1 MIIISI
7 ITSVTWKERIIMK
20 GVRRQRLT
28 GCTSWS
34 QSESA
39 QYTAEQEDFRDYA
52 GSRGEII
59 QGNARAGCGKTTMAA
74 VLCARLLERDRQARV
89 CYLVFGKKAQRIS
102 HCWKRQ
108 LQAKERRSMG
118 HEAQSCTRHC
128 SLTAGLNLL
137 LSSCWLSDRDAVFL
151 YSGAG
156 SMSVF
161 AGLSASRWH
170 HRGIGTDPRCSWRS
184 MSSRN
189 ASTILL
195 TAFKQIFGTG
205 EMLPLS
211 PVIPPLP
218 RVQIDALHGYT
229 SWSQRQYRPAN
240 PVDLRRLPDPVRD
253 EQSGIPLTVS

>member
-74 VLCARLLERDRQARV
+74 VLCARLLERDPQARV

-118 HEAQSCTRHC
+118 HEAQS
-128 SLTAGLNLL
+128 
-137 LSSCWLSDRDAVFL
+137 
-151 YSGAG
+151 GAALVSYADDG
-156 SMSVF
+156 NRGQRTVAPLAKF
-161 AGLSASRWH
+161 IISA
-170 HRGIGTDPRCSWRS
+170 
-184 MSSRN
+184 
-189 ASTILL
+189 
-195 TAFKQIFGTG
+195 
-205 EMLPLS
+205 
-211 PVIPPLP
+211 
-218 RVQIDALHGYT
+218 
-229 SWSQRQYRPAN
+229 
-240 PVDLRRLPDPVRD
+240 
-253 EQSGIPLTVS
+253 

>member
-1 MIIISI
+1 
-7 ITSVTWKERIIMK
+7 
-20 GVRRQRLT
+20 
-28 GCTSWS
+28 
-34 QSESA
+34 
-39 QYTAEQEDFRDYA
+39 
-52 GSRGEII
+52 
-59 QGNARAGCGKTTMAA
+59 
-74 VLCARLLERDRQARV
+74 
-89 CYLVFGKKAQRIS
+89 
-102 HCWKRQ
+102 
-108 LQAKERRSMG
+108 MG

-211 PVIPPLP
+211 PGIPPLP

-240 PVDLRRLPDPVRD
+240 PVDLRRLPDPVHD
-253 EQSGIPLTVS
+253 EQSSMTRRTSSEARNHRSEPEKRQLRTPSMEKGSGRP

>member
-1 MIIISI
+1 M
-7 ITSVTWKERIIMK
+7 RA
-20 GVRRQRLT
+20 RQ
-28 GCTSWS
+28 G
-34 QSESA
+34 SA
-39 QYTAEQEDFRDYA
+39 SKRF
-52 GSRGEII
+52 
-59 QGNARAGCGKTTMAA
+59 
-74 VLCARLLERDRQARV
+74 
-89 CYLVFGKKAQRIS
+89 
-102 HCWKRQ
+102 WKRQ

-211 PVIPPLP
+211 PGIPPLP
-218 RVQIDALHGYT
+218 LHEREKLRWSPDRCT
-229 SWSQRQYRPAN
+229 SWLHFMVTEA
-240 PVDLRRLPDPVRD
+240 
-253 EQSGIPLTVS
+253 I

>member
-1 MIIISI
+1 M
-7 ITSVTWKERIIMK
+7 RA
-20 GVRRQRLT
+20 RQ
-28 GCTSWS
+28 G
-34 QSESA
+34 SA
-39 QYTAEQEDFRDYA
+39 SKPF
-52 GSRGEII
+52 
-59 QGNARAGCGKTTMAA
+59 
-74 VLCARLLERDRQARV
+74 
-89 CYLVFGKKAQRIS
+89 
-102 HCWKRQ
+102 WKRQ

-211 PVIPPLP
+211 PGIPPLP
-218 RVQIDALHGYT
+218 RVQIDALHGCT

-253 EQSGIPLTVS
+253 EQSGIPLTQPEVVKYLYSVLC

>member
-7 ITSVTWKERIIMK
+7 ITLVTCNELIIMK
-20 GVRRQRLT
+20 GVRRQRYT
-28 GCTSWS
+28 GCMTMRTMMMGRVFFCG
-34 QSESA
+34 Q
-39 QYTAEQEDFRDYA
+39 RGVK
-52 GSRGEII
+52 GSRRPHSHGS
-59 QGNARAGCGKTTMAA
+59 RSRRLKSAA
-74 VLCARLLERDRQARV
+74 SVRQARQCV
-89 CYLVFGKKAQRIS
+89 QTFG
-102 HCWKRQ
+102 HCWKRL

-137 LSSCWLSDRDAVFL
+137 LSSCWLSDRDAVFS

-189 ASTILL
+189 ASTILQ
-195 TAFKQIFGTG
+195 TN
-205 EMLPLS
+205 
-211 PVIPPLP
+211 
-218 RVQIDALHGYT
+218 
-229 SWSQRQYRPAN
+229 YRRINGA
-240 PVDLRRLPDPVRD
+240 VK
-253 EQSGIPLTVS
+253 SAAA